1 MTMTDEPDSVDE
13 LISRYLDGEATEAE
27 ITRVEGDPSL
37 LARAESMR
45 AAIEA
50 VAAPV
55 EIPVADLDRIR
66 ALALA
71 ESGTTEQVT
80 DLMAAGAARAERL
93 QRRNRIMAVAAA
105 FVLLAVGV
113 VAVRSLPGV
122 DSDDDASTDAA
133 TSADADDDGSDDSGD
148 SGDDDMADESEALAT
163 TADDADD
170 MAEEDDDMAEDMAAA
185 EDLADEDAE
194 AAAEGGDDTDDAVEE
209 VLPFARLDVL
219 PDALPAPADVDAL
232 VDSVVT
238 AYRGEFDAENA
249 VGLTEDELF
258 AELCPAAIDLALG
271 TLPFEV
277 ASIELVT
284 TELDGAPIT
293 IVVVGGTDGS
303 IALLSHPID
312 DCDAVELLRIV
323 EPS

>member
-27 ITRVEGDPSL
+27 ITRVESDPSL

-66 ALALA
+66 AVALA

-133 TSADADDDGSDDSGD
+133 TSADADADDGSDDAGD
-148 SGDDDMADESEALAT
+148 SGDDDMAAESEALAT
-163 TADDADD
+163 TADDD
-170 MAEEDDDMAEDMAAA
+170 MAEEDDDMADDMAA
-185 EDLADEDAE
+185 EEEMADEDAE
-194 AAAEGGDDTDDAVEE
+194 AAEDGGDDAMNAAAEP
-209 VLPFARLDVL
+209 LPFARLDVL
-219 PDALPAPADVDAL
+219 PDDLPAPADVDAL
-232 VDSVVT
+232 VDSIVT
-238 AYRGEFDAENA
+238 AYQGEFDAENA
-249 VGLTEDELF
+249 IGLTEDELF

-293 IVVVGGTDGS
+293 VIVVGGTDGS
-303 IALLSHPID
+303 IALLTHPID